1 MEASSCS
8 ANWRRSPE
16 KSGQLLSGV
25 GIQGASE
32 GWEESIDEKN
42 AGLFGEVSFKAE
54 AWKVGSS

>member
-1 MEASSCS
+1 M
-8 ANWRRSPE
+8 
-16 KSGQLLSGV
+16 
-25 GIQGASE
+25 